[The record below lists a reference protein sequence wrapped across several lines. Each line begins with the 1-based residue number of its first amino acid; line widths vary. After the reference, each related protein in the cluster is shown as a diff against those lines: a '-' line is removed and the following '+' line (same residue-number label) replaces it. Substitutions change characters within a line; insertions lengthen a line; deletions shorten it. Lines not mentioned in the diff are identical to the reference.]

1 MGMMQR
7 RATCV
12 ATLAM
17 MVIVAAAL
25 PIDAAD
31 VVRLRVEDS
40 VQPAS
45 QRFIE
50 RGLTEADDRNAA
62 LVVLELDTPGGLLDT
77 TRDLTTAIT
86 ESDVPVAIWVAP
98 GGARAASAGFFLLMS
113 ADIAVMAP
121 GTNTGAASPVGGQGE
136 EIGETLKAKVFN
148 DAEAMMRSL
157 AEQRG
162 RNVEKAVATVS
173 EALSYTADEA
183 LEYGLI
189 DLVEGDYDTLLTA
202 LDGREVTRFDGT
214 TTTLAL
220 DEATTV
226 ELERTFLEQ
235 LLSLLAQ
242 GYIVYFLLGIGG
254 LGLTVEIYNPGA
266 VIPGAVGAVCL
277 VLGLYGL
284 SILPVNWTGFA
295 LLGLAIILFILEVK
309 VTSFGLLT
317 IAGLVSF
324 VLGSLMV
331 FDGPVPAMRVSLS
344 VAIPSAVVVAAVVI
358 FLLTRVISAFRKQPV
373 TGVEGMVGEE
383 GRAVSS
389 VAGTGT
395 VAVHGEYWS
404 AFTRGEPIE
413 TGASVRV
420 VRVDGRR
427 IEVEPAGD
435 PPVDE
440 Q

>member
-1 MGMMQR
+1 MGTMHR
-7 RATCV
+7 SLLSFLVV
-12 ATLAM
+12 AMLMSA
-17 MVIVAAAL
+17 VGSAAA
-25 PIDAAD
+25 AE

-40 VQPAS
+40 IQPAS

-50 RGLTEADDRNAA
+50 RGLTEADDRNAD
-62 LVVLELDTPGGLLDT
+62 LVVIEMDTPGGLLDT

-86 ESDVPVAIWVAP
+86 ESDVPVAIWVTP

-136 EIGETLKAKVFN
+136 EIGETLKAKMFN

-189 DLVEGDYDTLLTA
+189 DLVEGDYDALLAA
-202 LDGREVTRFDGT
+202 LDGREVTRFDGRTETLELTEST
-214 TTTLAL
+214 TT
-220 DEATTV
+220 
-226 ELERTFLEQ
+226 ELELTFLEK

-254 LGLTVEIYNPGA
+254 LGITVEIYNPGTI
-266 VIPGAVGAVCL
+266 VPGAIGLLCL

-284 SILPVNWTGFA
+284 SILPVNWTGFV
-295 LLGLAIILFILEVK
+295 LLGLAVILFILEVK
-309 VTSFGLLT
+309 VASFGLLT

-331 FDGPVPAMRVSLS
+331 FDGPVPAMRVSLE
-344 VAIPSAVVVAAVVI
+344 VAIPTALMVAAVVI
-358 FLLTRVISAFRKQPV
+358 FLLNRAIVAFRKQPV

-383 GRAVSS
+383 GRAVSA
-389 VAGTGT
+389 VAAKGT

-404 AFTRGEPIE
+404 AFTTSDAIE
-413 TGASVRV
+413 AGASVRV

-427 IEVEPAGD
+427 IEVEPVGQTPAD
-435 PPVDE
+435 DD
-440 Q
+440 